1 MMAAMLRALT
11 GLFALLAGGLGAGSA
26 VAAERRYV
34 AQDFDRIV
42 VEGPFLVR
50 LATGRATTASAQ
62 GSQQALDGIVVD
74 VQGTTL
80 RVRRNRTAWTGAQT
94 RPVEPATVTLSTRVL
109 RSARVV
115 GSGQL
120 DITGLAGQRVDLVVQ
135 GSGRLGATG
144 INADNLSVG
153 LIGSGSITL
162 AGTAETFTAEL
173 QGSGSLL
180 APGLSVETATIS
192 ATTTGNVA
200 IHARRAVT
208 VNANGLGEVIVAGRP
223 ACTVRGPGA
232 SEVRCGGG
240 DR

>member
-1 MMAAMLRALT
+1 MMAVMLRSLAA
-11 GLFALLAGGLGAGSA
+11 LFALLAAGLGTGSA
-26 VAAERRYV
+26 VAAQRRYAV
-34 AQDFDRIV
+34 QDFDRIV

-50 LATGRATTASAQ
+50 LATGRTTSASAQ

-80 RVRRNRTAWTGAQT
+80 RVRRNRTAWTGAST
-94 RPVEPATVTLSTRVL
+94 RPIEPATVTLSTRVL

-120 DITGLAGQRVDLVVQ
+120 DIAGLAGQRIGLVVE

-144 INADNLSVG
+144 IDADNLSVG
-153 LIGSGSITL
+153 LSGSGSMTL
-162 AGTAETFTAEL
+162 AGTAETFAADL

-180 APGLSVETATIS
+180 APGLSVETATVS
-192 ATTTGNVA
+192 ATTTGEVA
-200 IHARRAVT
+200 IHARRTAT
-208 VNANGLGEVIVAGRP
+208 VNANGIGQVIVAGRP
-223 ACTVRGPGA
+223 ACTVSGPGA

-240 DR
+240 RR

>member
-1 MMAAMLRALT
+1 MLRCLA
-11 GLFALLAGGLGAGSA
+11 GFVVLFAATLGAD
-26 VAAERRYV
+26 AATAADRRYAV
-34 AQDFDRIV
+34 QDFDRIV
-42 VEGPFLVR
+42 VEGPFIVR
-50 LATGRATTASAQ
+50 LVTGRTTSAAAQ

-80 RVRRNRTAWTGAQT
+80 RVRRNRTTWTGTPT
-94 RPVEPATVTLSTRVL
+94 RAVGPATVTLATRVL

-120 DITGLAGQRVDLVVQ
+120 EIDGLAGQRIDLVVQ

-144 INADNLSVG
+144 IEADSLSVG
-153 LIGSGSITL
+153 LSGSGSMDL
-162 AGTAETFTAEL
+162 AGTAETFIADL

-192 ATTTGNVA
+192 AVTTGDIA
-200 IHARRAVT
+200 LHARRAAT
-208 VNANGLGEVIVAGRP
+208 VNANGLGEIDITGRP

-232 SEVRCGGG
+232 SDVRCGT
-240 DR
+240 RR